1 MRQLQVPVL
10 EVEES
15 KYQARPYS
23 AQVPALV
30 VAATVHRKIVLRVL
44 AALLPV
50 CKEVVAKP
58 QTQAHPKLVAAM
70 VVVRMVSS

>member
-30 VAATVHRKIVLRVL
+30 VAATVL